1 MHINTRQI
9 PKSSYKYFI
18 ELVRDLITLSL
29 QQRQNKKMK
38 FEYPKWPGERAR
50 NNLHSVIRY
59 SSARSVSAQRG
70 ALGEDIPSI

>member
-1 MHINTRQI
+1 M
-9 PKSSYKYFI
+9 
-18 ELVRDLITLSL
+18 RDLITLSL

-50 NNLHSVIRY
+50 NDLHSVIRY

-70 ALGEDIPSI
+70 AFEVKIFHQFDVLIFIFRMLSGLAGLK